1 MKHSAASFI
10 GNCLCCADR
19 GRLQALRNAIC
30 YSDVAAFERRPPSLG
45 LRTWRFVLKSIRR
58 RVIVKTIFKLPCLH
72 ICGLLLGIFVI
83 GFCPSI
89 AAQGPATFDDSPS
102 VDTGSNSSGPAA
114 ESSSSSLPGEA
125 QAPEHIGPGVTRSTQ
140 TACDLASPV
149 GCLKDVLHDQAGIW
163 TAPARLRGRKLL
175 WLLPM
180 AGATA
185 LAFEYDVSAMNAL
198 GPSPTRI
205 RVSNDFTHVGSG
217 YVLVG
222 AAALTYA
229 IGRLEHKEGPREAG
243 MLSLEAVADATLVVE
258 SLKLA
263 TNRQRP
269 FVAPGTGKFW
279 PDDSEIYTL
288 NGSFPSGH
296 AATTWALARVMVEET
311 PGHPW
316 LHVLLYGVASAV
328 SIARVTGQDHFPS
341 DALVGSVIGYTI
353 GGYVYHHHSQFYVP
367 KARFVTLAPLYNP
380 ATAAY
385 GVTLSL
391 HP

>member
-1 MKHSAASFI
+1 MKPLSKLS
-10 GNCLCCADR
+10 C
-19 GRLQALRNAIC
+19 
-30 YSDVAAFERRPPSLG
+30 V
-45 LRTWRFVLKSIRR
+45 
-58 RVIVKTIFKLPCLH
+58 RV
-72 ICGLLLGIFVI
+72 CGLLAGMLAI
-83 GFCPSI
+83 GFCASI
-89 AAQGPATFDDSPS
+89 AAQGPATSDDSAS
-102 VDTGSNSSGPAA
+102 VDAGSIPSSPVA
-114 ESSSSSLPGEA
+114 ESSSLSLPAEA
-125 QAPEHIGPGVTRSTQ
+125 QAPEHIGPGVTRSTT
-140 TACDLASPV
+140 TACDLASPL
-149 GCLKDVLHDQAGIW
+149 GCLRDVLHDQAGIW

-180 AGATA
+180 AAATA
-185 LAFEYDVSAMNAL
+185 LAFEYDVPAMNAL

-205 RVSNDFTHVGSG
+205 RASNDFTHVGSG

-243 MLSLEAVADATLVVE
+243 MLALESVADTTLVVE

-279 PDDSEIYTL
+279 PDDSEIYTF

-316 LHVLLYGVASAV
+316 LHVLLYGIASGV

-367 KARFVTLAPLYNP
+367 KARFITLAPLYNP

-385 GVTLSL
+385 GVSLSF